1 MKYSFI
7 RSSKFKI
14 FSSGLMLTTL
24 TSPLLFTSIAPI
36 QQKQIA
42 PEIKIQSNEFSST
55 EILKN
60 NVIEYVFEN
69 DQKNIDSIKFELNK
83 LVKSNNLNDL
93 SENDLNKFA
102 ENLIS
107 FTKDH
112 FNDKE
117 VLEEAWYHWF
127 PMAFWYGLYGVAS
140 VFDAALYSLGE
151 AVNLLG
157 GNLLDMV
164 KIALNT
170 LTGNYK
176 DAVVDSFILIAK
188 LLSSMY
194 TNEKDIIGDSIT
206 GEIIDSLDDLI
217 SGESLKT
224 IFKNFLKNLSISISA
239 DFVLETAFNIINP
252 LIQKGISLL
261 REGIS
266 FLKVKIWANYIYYY
280 NLYWG
285 VNRVN

>member
-7 RSSKFKI
+7 KSNKFKI

-24 TSPLLFTSIAPI
+24 ASPSLFTSIAPI

-69 DQKNIDSIKFELNK
+69 DKKNIDSIKFELNK

-157 GNLLDMV
+157 GNLLDMIKV
-164 KIALNT
+164 ALNT

-206 GEIIDSLDDLI
+206 DEIIDSFDDLI

-285 VNRVN
+285 VNRIN

>member
-7 RSSKFKI
+7 KSNKFKI

-24 TSPLLFTSIAPI
+24 ASPSLFTSIAPI

-69 DQKNIDSIKFELNK
+69 DKKNIDSIKFELNK

-157 GNLLDMV
+157 GNLLDMIKV
-164 KIALNT
+164 ALNT

-206 GEIIDSLDDLI
+206 DEIIDSFDDLI

>member
-7 RSSKFKI
+7 KSNKFKI
-14 FSSGLMLTTL
+14 FSSGLTLTTL
-24 TSPLLFTSIAPI
+24 ASPLLFTSIAPI

-69 DQKNIDSIKFELNK
+69 DKKNIDSIKFELNK
-83 LVKSNNLNDL
+83 LVKSNKLDDL

-112 FNDKE
+112 FNDKD

-140 VFDAALYSLGE
+140 VFDFAL
-151 AVNLLG
+151 NFLG
-157 GNLLDMV
+157 GLFNHLPLILDAAE
-164 KIALNT
+164 IYSNIT
-170 LTGNYK
+170 TGNF
-176 DAVVDSFILIAK
+176 DAAIVNNLILSTKILNSMYLGGKHIEFNAINDASLDSLADFINKSDPRSAIMK
-188 LLSSMY
+188 LLK
-194 TNEKDIIGDSIT
+194 N
-206 GEIIDSLDDLI
+206 SLI
-217 SGESLKT
+217 
-224 IFKNFLKNLSISISA
+224 NL
-239 DFVLETAFNIINP
+239 AFHPINQ
-252 LIQKGISLL
+252 LVQEGVRLL
-261 REGIS
+261 SENIS
-266 FLKVKIWANYIYYY
+266 FAKVRIWANYIYYY
-280 NLYWG
+280 NLYYG
-285 VNRVN
+285 IK

>member
-7 RSSKFKI
+7 KSNKFKI

-24 TSPLLFTSIAPI
+24 ASPSLFTSIAPI

-69 DQKNIDSIKFELNK
+69 DKKNIDSIKFELNK

-117 VLEEAWYHWF
+117 
-127 PMAFWYGLYGVAS
+127 G
-140 VFDAALYSLGE
+140 
-151 AVNLLG
+151 
-157 GNLLDMV
+157 
-164 KIALNT
+164 
-170 LTGNYK
+170 
-176 DAVVDSFILIAK
+176 
-188 LLSSMY
+188 
-194 TNEKDIIGDSIT
+194 
-206 GEIIDSLDDLI
+206 
-217 SGESLKT
+217 
-224 IFKNFLKNLSISISA
+224 
-239 DFVLETAFNIINP
+239 
-252 LIQKGISLL
+252 
-261 REGIS
+261 
-266 FLKVKIWANYIYYY
+266 
-280 NLYWG
+280 
-285 VNRVN
+285 

>member
-7 RSSKFKI
+7 KSSKFKI

-42 PEIKIQSNEFSST
+42 PEIKIQSNEFSNT

-69 DQKNIDSIKFELNK
+69 NKKNIDSIKFELNK
-83 LVKSNNLNDL
+83 LVKSNKLDDL

-127 PMAFWYGLYGVAS
+127 PMAYWYAAYGVYTAS
-140 VFDAALYSLGE
+140 DATLNFLGE
-151 AVNLLG
+151 VFNQLPTIFDVG
-157 GNLLDMV
+157 EMTWNF
-164 KIALNT
+164 
-170 LTGNYK
+170 LTGNYPASITNALVLTTK
-176 DAVVDSFILIAK
+176 ILNSMYINEKNVIGKSISEASIDAIANFITNSDPRSAIITLFKKILI
-188 LLSSMY
+188 
-194 TNEKDIIGDSIT
+194 NG
-206 GEIIDSLDDLI
+206 
-217 SGESLKT
+217 
-224 IFKNFLKNLSISISA
+224 
-239 DFVLETAFNIINP
+239 AFHAINHKV
-252 LIQKGISLL
+252 Q
-261 REGIS
+261 EGIRRLSEDIS
-266 FLKVKIWANYIYYY
+266 FAKVRIWANYIYYY

-285 VNRVN
+285 TNRVI